1 MPVGS
6 EILTTAQMRATGSA
20 AMSSG
25 RVTGAE
31 LMERAGRAVAGHI
44 RLRWPR
50 PGRAVV
56 LCGPGN
62 NGDDGYVIAR
72 HLHRAGWQLRVLGL
86 ANQPGPDAAQMRQRW
101 QEIGPILP
109 LDAATFAGVQD
120 CDLVIDAI
128 FGTGLTRA
136 PTGPIAAL
144 LAALT
149 DPSLPPMVAVDCPS
163 GLCLDSGGW
172 PGRDRGTATGA
183 RARLTVAFDRPKP
196 GHVLESGAFRC
207 GELVIADI
215 GLGDWHHIASNAP
228 QTLLLHP
235 AIPTPWLPAPQGP
248 AFSLLAKP
256 ADGHKFLSGHALI
269 IAGGPARGGAAR
281 LSARAALRVGAGLVT
296 LAPPADALA
305 EHAGPPDALMRQPME
320 DASDLADML
329 ADSRITAL
337 CLGPGCGIERAAG
350 LLPSALAC
358 GRPCVLDADALT
370 ALSQRPKAERFRDL
384 HDKVI
389 LTPHMGE
396 FARLFPDLANRLV
409 AADNTG
415 PLFSRLDAARQAAS
429 RTRAVLLLKGP
440 DTVIAAPDG
449 SALIHTVTD
458 LPWLAT
464 AGAGDVLAGLI
475 AGLLA
480 RSLPPLQAAG
490 LAVQLHALAARR
502 FGPGLTAD
510 DLPDQIPAIL
520 RDLLEG
526 ASGVFER
533 GGRKKTGI
541 DEVQVKELHARIGEL
556 AVANSFLERKLK
568 PGGGK

>member
-1 MPVGS
+1 
-6 EILTTAQMRATGSA
+6 
-20 AMSSG
+20 
-25 RVTGAE
+25 
-31 LMERAGRAVAGHI
+31 
-44 RLRWPR
+44 
-50 PGRAVV
+50 
-56 LCGPGN
+56 
-62 NGDDGYVIAR
+62 
-72 HLHRAGWQLRVLGL
+72 
-86 ANQPGPDAAQMRQRW
+86 
-101 QEIGPILP
+101 
-109 LDAATFAGVQD
+109 
-120 CDLVIDAI
+120 
-128 FGTGLTRA
+128 
-136 PTGPIAAL
+136 
-144 LAALT
+144 
-149 DPSLPPMVAVDCPS
+149 
-163 GLCLDSGGW
+163 
-172 PGRDRGTATGA
+172 
-183 RARLTVAFDRPKP
+183 
-196 GHVLESGAFRC
+196 
-207 GELVIADI
+207 
-215 GLGDWHHIASNAP
+215 
-228 QTLLLHP
+228 
-235 AIPTPWLPAPQGP
+235 
-248 AFSLLAKP
+248 
-256 ADGHKFLSGHALI
+256 
-269 IAGGPARGGAAR
+269 
-281 LSARAALRVGAGLVT
+281 
-296 LAPPADALA
+296 
-305 EHAGPPDALMRQPME
+305 MRQPVE

-329 ADSRITAL
+329 ADLRITAL

-429 RTRAVLLLKGP
+429 RARAVLLLKGP
-440 DTVIAAPDG
+440 DTVIATPDG

-533 GGRKKTGI
+533 GGRKTGI
-541 DEVQVKELHARIGEL
+541 DEMQVKELHARIEEL
-556 AVANSFLERKLK
+556 AVANSFWKES
-568 PGGGK
+568 